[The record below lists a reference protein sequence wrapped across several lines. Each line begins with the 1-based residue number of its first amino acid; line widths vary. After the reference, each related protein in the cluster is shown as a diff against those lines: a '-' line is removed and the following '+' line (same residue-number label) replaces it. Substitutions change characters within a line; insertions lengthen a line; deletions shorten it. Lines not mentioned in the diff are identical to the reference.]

1 MNSTA
6 KTNILKPKNTL
17 KDNKAGTKKESK
29 PTAGTTLSKK
39 AAPAQS
45 SSKAEVLKTAEA
57 KPQVDENQEFSKTT
71 ELRFEFIQAIQGQDY
86 KKALEIAEL
95 IKKEEPNNQLIA
107 HFQEFLDQNMKS
119 LTEPEPEEAEEDGE
133 EEEKDEEGES
143 DSNEDENDDDEDDED
158 EDDEDEDEDENE
170 GENDENKEVSE
181 ASTAD
186 QTQRTIS

>member
-29 PTAGTTLSKK
+29 PTQSTTLSKK

-45 SSKAEVLKTAEA
+45 SSKAEVLKTAQA
-57 KPQVDENQEFSKTT
+57 KPEVDENQEFSKTT

-133 EEEKDEEGES
+133 EEKDEEGES
-143 DSNEDENDDDEDDED
+143 DSDDDENDEDDED
-158 EDDEDEDEDENE
+158 EDDDDEDEDENDE